1 MADQHP
7 MADAHG
13 QGPEPSAAAY
23 VAEPAVVSAI
33 EDWRGW
39 LAHERRASRHTVDAY
54 GRDVAAFFRF
64 LAGHLGFP
72 PGLRD
77 LDGLTPAD
85 FRSYLASRAGEGLG
99 RTSVAR
105 AMSTLRGFFR
115 FLDRAGLAHNAAIG
129 AIRTPRIPQSIPKAL
144 TEVDARM
151 AVEAVGDLSDEPW
164 VARRDTALLLLLYGC
179 GLRIGEA
186 LALNRGQAPAGL
198 PTGAASAAKAG
209 GTMVVTGKG
218 GKQRMVPVLP
228 VVARAMDDYLAA
240 CPYPL
245 GDDDP
250 LFMGV
255 RGKRLNA
262 GVVQRQVR
270 RLRAL
275 LGLPETA
282 TPHALRHSFATH
294 LLSGGGDLRTIQE
307 LLGHASLSTTQ
318 RYTAVDAG
326 HLTAVYR
333 KAHPRARRR

>member
-7 MADAHG
+7 MPDAHG

-54 GRDVAAFFRF
+54 GRDVAAFLRF

-85 FRSYLASRAGEGLG
+85 FRSYLASRAGQGLG

-129 AIRTPRIPQSIPKAL
+129 AIRTPRVPQSIPKAL

-151 AVEAVGDLSDEPW
+151 AVEAVGDLSDDPW

-186 LALNRGQAPAGL
+186 LALNRGQAPAGA
-198 PTGAASAAKAG
+198 PTGAASGTKAG

-218 GKQRMVPVLP
+218 NKQRMVPVLP
-228 VVARAMDDYLAA
+228 VVARAIDDYLAA

-333 KAHPRARRR
+333 KANPRARRR